1 MNLEQQGPKEKRPP
15 GRPKRQEQDG
25 STHQYILK
33 TASGLFMEFGYEPV
47 SLQQIAKVCG
57 VTKASIYY
65 HFENKAQLFTAAI
78 TAMMEKAQTSSQQI
92 MHQLDMPLY
101 DRLVM
106 LAERK
111 LRFPHGDFE
120 TILREAAG
128 SLSKEQLESIRRS
141 EESIHDVLTVSFTE
155 AIEKGEVR
163 PLHPLLM
170 AHTLA
175 SMLMLGNR
183 EVSKEFA
190 PAPEELAHDIIH
202 MFWNGVGMTH
212 ESRAG
217 ESSDLPHGIN

>member
-1 MNLEQQGPKEKRPP
+1 MNFSQQGHKPKRPP
-15 GRPKRQEQDG
+15 GRPKRQEQEG
-25 STHQYILK
+25 STNEFILK
-33 TASGLFMEFGYEPV
+33 TASSLFMENGYEAV

-65 HFENKAQLFTAAI
+65 HFENKAQLFTAAV
-78 TAMMEKAQTSSQQI
+78 TAMMEKAQSSSQQI
-92 MHQLDMPLY
+92 MQQQDMSLY
-101 DRLVM
+101 DRLVL

-120 TILREAAG
+120 TILREAAD
-128 SLSKEQLESIRRS
+128 SLSKEQMESIRRS

-183 EVSKEFA
+183 EVAKEFA
-190 PAPEELAHDIIH
+190 PSPSELAHDIIH
-202 MFWNGVGMTH
+202 MFWNGVGLSP
-212 ESRAG
+212 ESRSG
-217 ESSDLPHGIN
+217 EAQD

>member
-1 MNLEQQGPKEKRPP
+1 MNFSQHGPKLKRPP
-15 GRPKRQEQDG
+15 GRPKRQEQEG
-25 STHQYILK
+25 TTNQYILK
-33 TASGLFMEFGYEPV
+33 TASDLFMEFGYEPV

-65 HFENKAQLFTAAI
+65 HFENKAQLFTAAVS
-78 TAMMEKAQTSSQQI
+78 AMMDKAKTSSQQI
-92 MHQLDMPLY
+92 MQQQGMPLY

-120 TILREAAG
+120 TILREASD
-128 SLSKEQLESIRRS
+128 SLSKEQMESIRRS
-141 EESIHDVLTVSFTE
+141 EESIHHVLTVSFTE

-183 EVSKEFA
+183 EVAKEFA
-190 PAPEELAHDIIH
+190 PSPTELAHDIID
-202 MFWNGVGMTH
+202 MFWNGVGLSR
-212 ESRAG
+212 ESRTDEA
-217 ESSDLPHGIN
+217 

>member
-1 MNLEQQGPKEKRPP
+1 MTNSPMKPKTTRPP
-15 GRPKRQEQDG
+15 GRPKRQANEQA
-25 STHQYILK
+25 TNLFILK
-33 TASGLFMEFGYEPV
+33 TASDLFMEYGYEPV

-65 HFENKAQLFTAAI
+65 HFENKAQLFTAAV
-78 TAMMEKAQTSSQQI
+78 TAMMEKAKTTSQQI
-92 MHQLDMPLY
+92 IQQEDMPLY

-120 TILREAAG
+120 AILRKASD
-128 SLSKEQLESIRRS
+128 SLSKEQLKSIRES
-141 EESIHDVLTVSFTE
+141 EESIYKVLTVSLTE
-155 AIEKGEVR
+155 AIEKEEIR

-183 EVSKEFA
+183 EIAKEIAPSSK
-190 PAPEELAHDIIH
+190 ELAHTIVD
-202 MFWNGVGMTH
+202 MFWNGVGLRT
-212 ESRAG
+212 EEQTG
-217 ESSDLPHGIN
+217 GPGTI